1 MDDWRRTPSKSSLSL
16 GGNLYTLHLKMVQ
29 NCVCSSFRPSNQFTQ
44 SLLAFTVTVSFSLWR
59 VICNFLNTPDLHA
72 SMRDF
77 PSRLFP
83 LPHTKAN
90 KRNQFDILS
99 SAPSRR
105 GPLFSTANVGEP
117 LLVASSSGL
126 MPPLFRRVA
135 KRKFR
140 VTLYDNEAT
149 AADDGDGAG
158 GGSVMGA
165 IRHAL
170 AFSAV
175 LVSLNV
181 CTLGSWA
188 FASS

>member
-1 MDDWRRTPSKSSLSL
+1 M
-16 GGNLYTLHLKMVQ
+16 
-29 NCVCSSFRPSNQFTQ
+29 
-44 SLLAFTVTVSFSLWR
+44 
-59 VICNFLNTPDLHA
+59 
-72 SMRDF
+72 
-77 PSRLFP
+77 
-83 LPHTKAN
+83 
-90 KRNQFDILS
+90 
-99 SAPSRR
+99 
-105 GPLFSTANVGEP
+105 FSTANVVEP

-140 VTLYDNEAT
+140 VTLYDNEA
-149 AADDGDGAG
+149 AADDDGDGAGG

-181 CTLGSWA
+181 CTLGS
-188 FASS
+188 